1 MTPLA
6 PTLTPQLE
14 RSFWRL
20 NPETRIASREGLALF
35 DLHYWDVGLAGLRS
49 RDRRGRQRRYY
60 LRYDPMNVSRI
71 AVFENGIWLGDGC
84 ARELRLADGN
94 YESVSLWELELAKDL
109 IRQRDPQH
117 RLRPHSWLVHI
128 LEARE
133 LIEQRQT
140 EQKLIR
146 RKLQQ
151 LRERRPGRPR
161 NDSTVQPLEA
171 DQITQTEQL
180 MAEMKSKDTD
190 PRTRLLDT
198 FGEVL

>member
-1 MTPLA
+1 M
-6 PTLTPQLE
+6 
-14 RSFWRL
+14 
-20 NPETRIASREGLALF
+20 
-35 DLHYWDVGLAGLRS
+35 D
-49 RDRRGRQRRYY
+49 
-60 LRYDPMNVSRI
+60 VSRI

-161 NDSTVQPLEA
+161 YGSTVQPLEA

-198 FGEVL
+198 LGRCSDERTTFFKHFSSCLADIESRYECECCPAAGRFTCLGRSLAA

>member
-1 MTPLA
+1 M
-6 PTLTPQLE
+6 
-14 RSFWRL
+14 
-20 NPETRIASREGLALF
+20 
-35 DLHYWDVGLAGLRS
+35 
-49 RDRRGRQRRYY
+49 
-60 LRYDPMNVSRI
+60 SRI
-71 AVFENGIWLGDGC
+71 AVFENGIWLGDGY

-151 LRERRPGRPR
+151 LREQRPGRPR
-161 NDSTVQPLEA
+161 NGSTVQSLEA
-171 DQITQTEQL
+171 DQITQTEQI
-180 MAEMKSKDTD
+180 MAEMKSRILILEPVFWILLGRPYDE
-190 PRTRLLDT
+190 RTTFFKHLL
-198 FGEVL
+198 LPCRY